1 MAPLD
6 TAEKMEAKAGE
17 GQQRGPGPAAAPAR
31 PQLRAPGRGYDP
43 FSCGVDN
50 TEMARLSSMA
60 MARCFSDILGDQ
72 RISVYLQS
80 VTLDT
85 FYSVVGSSKYCEP
98 FCDL

>member
-50 TEMARLSSMA
+50 TDGEA
-60 MARCFSDILGDQ
+60 GEHGHGQ
-72 RISVYLQS
+72 VLQ
-80 VTLDT
+80 
-85 FYSVVGSSKYCEP
+85 
-98 FCDL
+98 